1 MQVDNSGVG
10 HLITYNKQTGAT
22 SVQSVGQVGKT
33 SSTVDPSVASNY
45 MALILQGATATDGTK
60 TEGLIASKGKAD
72 GMYDPSVYLQWRQ
85 HFMQADPAFVPQMD
99 KQFLATDGKGD
110 SQFFSPDGVAFLEAH
125 GVYLNSNPT
134 TSPTGATASN
144 SGFDSTGMANN
155 DSTPTTPDVVDN
167 SISTGQ

>member
-1 MQVDNSGVG
+1 
-10 HLITYNKQTGAT
+10 
-22 SVQSVGQVGKT
+22 
-33 SSTVDPSVASNY
+33 